1 MIASGRANNAVRFSS
16 IPGVRTPAILNIP
29 REILSN
35 PGGYD
40 RVARHGF
47 SYPFLLRSPGYHV
60 GRHFQLISNER
71 DLADG
76 VATLPGKTLSLIQ
89 YLDAQG
95 RDEKIRKYRVMT
107 INGELYPAHLAVSRQ
122 WKVHYFS
129 ADMADYPEHRA
140 EDDAFLRDMKAV
152 VGARVF
158 NAIVGISK
166 MLALDYGGID
176 FGIDLN
182 GNAILFE
189 ANAYMNVPLAES
201 DNRWDYRRESISRI
215 WDATR
220 RMLWERPLILKG

>member
-1 MIASGRANNAVRFSS
+1 MGSFTRRIWPFPGNGKS
-16 IPGVRTPAILNIP
+16 IIFPRTWRI
-29 REILSN
+29 
-35 PGGYD
+35 
-40 RVARHGF
+40 
-47 SYPFLLRSPGYHV
+47 
-60 GRHFQLISNER
+60 
-71 DLADG
+71 
-76 VATLPGKTLSLIQ
+76 TLSTGQ
-89 YLDAQG
+89 
-95 RDEKIRKYRVMT
+95 
-107 INGELYPAHLAVSRQ
+107 N
-122 WKVHYFS
+122 
-129 ADMADYPEHRA
+129 
-140 EDDAFLRDMKAV
+140 DAFLRDMKAV